1 MAGGKIVAGAQ
12 AQSKTVMQRFLDGIE
27 RVGNMVPHPVIIF
40 LILIAIVIVLSA
52 VLAGFGASVSFERIN
67 PVTNEIEIATTGI
80 RSLLNADGIRFMYES
95 LVPNFMGFTAVGL
108 MVAAMIGAGVAEA
121 PHQAV
126 RVRGVPGPRA
136 RVAAAGAPSTPP
148 TLSCADLVLDPATHN
163 VTRASRKIE
172 PSYEMEGTEAEY

>member
-1 MAGGKIVAGAQ
+1 MEGR
-12 AQSKTVMQRFLDGIE
+12 AQSKTAMQRFLDGIE
-27 RVGNMVPHPVIIF
+27 RMGNMVPHPLIIF

-136 RVAAAGAPSTPP
+136 RVAAAGRALHTAH
-148 TLSCADLVLDPATHN
+148 TLVRRP
-163 VTRASRKIE
+163 RPRSRHAQRHACQPE
-172 PSYEMEGTEAEY
+172 DRTFL